1 MQVMVYQPLKTKPDK
16 KPLQEASV
24 SDLDE
29 LFGTRYM

>member
-1 MQVMVYQPLKTKPDK
+1 MVYRPLKANKGKEAP
-16 KPLQEASV
+16 QEASV